1 MKERTRTAIV
11 TGASSGIG
19 EEFARRLHREGYRL
33 VLVARR
39 TDRLEQLARE
49 LAPAEALGADLA
61 LDGEIERVAVRIA
74 AEPGLELLVNNAGFG
89 VPGRFWEADA
99 RALDR
104 MHRLHVLCVQRLTRA
119 ALERMVPEG
128 RGGVINVASM
138 AGCFHVP
145 GAVAYGA
152 TKAWVTHFTAGLH
165 LELRSIGSP
174 VRVQALCPGFTR
186 SGFHEVAGMDAGAI
200 PRPLWMTAEEV
211 VDASLRALVRNRAV
225 VIPGWTY
232 RLTAVLGR
240 ALPRFL
246 TDAALLA
253 YGRRTNT
260 HNFRR

>member
-39 TDRLEQLARE
+39 TDRLEHLARE
-49 LAPAEALGADLA
+49 LAPAEALRADLA
-61 LDGEIERVAVRIA
+61 LDGEIERVALCIA

-138 AGCFHVP
+138 AGFFGIP

-152 TKAWVTHFTAGLH
+152 TKAWVTRFTEGLH
-165 LELRSIGSP
+165 LELRSAGSP

-186 SGFHEVAGMDAGAI
+186 SEFHAAAGMDAGAI

-253 YGRRTNT
+253 YGRRTST